1 MRGWPDDKMH
11 GQTTGCPPARRGRKQ
26 SPDAGNCRRHVA
38 LQRFLH
44 DDHPVDV
51 PGKHLPSDDPYLGPS
66 ADGPPRRSAAVH
78 GDGRYPAH
86 RGNFVRL
93 SFERSRSEALRASTE
108 HRSSLPLT
116 PSRRSSPALPRQPA
130 LEGDRVDVVLR
141 RMRYEQAWHCPPKNR
156 QYWGKGG
163 LSAEVQIRP
172 DAQLTN
178 QRAPFLAKRFRRSSP
193 FAIIPTL
200 YCSAMD

>member
-1 MRGWPDDKMH
+1 MMRCSDF
-11 GQTTGCPPARRGRKQ
+11 RRDEHRIDALRK
-26 SPDAGNCRRHVA
+26 HM
-38 LQRFLH
+38 
-44 DDHPVDV
+44 
-51 PGKHLPSDDPYLGPS
+51 PSDDPCLGSS
-66 ADGPPRRSAAVH
+66 AAGPPRRSAAVH

-93 SFERSRSEALRASTE
+93 STERSRSEALRASTE

-156 QYWGKGG
+156 QWEVGYWGKGG

-193 FAIIPTL
+193 FAIIRML